1 MTMVKNEKSKI
12 LIVEDHPIFSMGLR
26 ELINQ
31 EDDLTVCGQAES
43 VQEARKILMS
53 LNPDLVI
60 VDLSLKDSSG
70 FDLIQDI
77 GSRSGGRI
85 PVLVLSMHDESLHA
99 QRCLKAGARG
109 YIMKQE
115 ASVSVVKAIRRI
127 LKGYLYVSE
136 KVSSRLLETVV
147 KHPDAMHESPLNHL
161 TNRELEIFQMIGRG
175 LYPGEI
181 ADRLHLSTKTVGT
194 YRERIKAKLGFSHG
208 MDLVRYAVIWVE
220 QGIIPS
226 KKI

>member
-1 MTMVKNEKSKI
+1 MSHNEKSKI
-12 LIVEDHPIFSMGLR
+12 LIVEDHPIFRMGLR

-31 EDDLTVCGQAES
+31 ESDLTVCGQAES
-43 VQEARKILMS
+43 VLEARKVLAN

-70 FDLIQDI
+70 FDLIQEI
-77 GSRSGGRI
+77 SSRSSNKI

-115 ASVSVVKAIRRI
+115 ALVSVAKAIRRI

-136 KVSSRLLETVV
+136 KVSSRLMETMVN
-147 KHPDAMHESPLNHL
+147 HPDAMHESPLDHL
-161 TNRELEIFQMIGRG
+161 TDRELEIFQMIGRG
-175 LYPGEI
+175 LYTAEI

-226 KKI
+226 KIN

>member
-1 MTMVKNEKSKI
+1 MANTEKSKI
-12 LIVEDHPIFSMGLR
+12 LIVEDHPIFRMGLR

-31 EDDLTVCGQAES
+31 ESDLTVCGQAES
-43 VQEARKILMS
+43 VQEARKALVH

-77 GSRSGGRI
+77 STRSSRI

-99 QRCLKAGARG
+99 QRCLRAGARG
-109 YIMKQE
+109 YVMKQE
-115 ASVSVVKAIRRI
+115 ASVSVAKAIRRI

-136 KVSSRLLETVV
+136 KVSSRLMETMV
-147 KHPDAMHESPLNHL
+147 KHPDAMRKSPLDHL
-161 TNRELEIFQMIGRG
+161 TDRELEIFQMIGRG
-175 LYPGEI
+175 LCTGEI

-194 YRERIKAKLGFSHG
+194 YRERIKAKLGFAGG

-226 KKI
+226 K

>member
-1 MTMVKNEKSKI
+1 MAKNEKSKI
-12 LIVEDHPIFSMGLR
+12 LIVEDHPIFRMGLR

-31 EDDLTVCGQAES
+31 ESDLTVCGQAES
-43 VQEARKILMS
+43 VQEARKVLAN

-70 FDLIQDI
+70 FDLIQEI
-77 GSRSGGRI
+77 STRSTNKI

-99 QRCLKAGARG
+99 QRCLRAGARG

-115 ASVSVVKAIRRI
+115 ASVSVAKAIRRI

-136 KVSSRLLETVV
+136 KVSSRLMETMV
-147 KHPDAMHESPLNHL
+147 KHPDALHESPLDHL
-161 TNRELEIFQMIGRG
+161 TDRELEIFQMIGRG
-175 LYPGEI
+175 LYSGEI
-181 ADRLHLSTKTVGT
+181 ADRLHLSAKTVGT
-194 YRERIKAKLGFSHG
+194 YRERIKAKLGFSSG

-226 KKI
+226 KSDG

>member
-1 MTMVKNEKSKI
+1 MVNKDKRKI
-12 LIVEDHPIFSMGLR
+12 LIVEDHPIFRMGLR

-31 EDDLTVCGQAES
+31 ESDMTVCGQAES
-43 VQEARKILMS
+43 VQEARKVLLT

-70 FDLIQDI
+70 FDLIQDL
-77 GSRSGGRI
+77 SARSTNKI

-115 ASVSVVKAIRRI
+115 ASVSVAKAIRRI

-136 KVSSRLLETVV
+136 KVSSRLMETVA
-147 KHPDAMHESPLNHL
+147 KHPDAMRESPLDHL

-208 MDLVRYAVIWVE
+208 MDLVRYAIIWVE

-226 KKI
+226 KIN

>member
-1 MTMVKNEKSKI
+1 MVKNEKSKI

>member
-1 MTMVKNEKSKI
+1 MVNKDKSKI
-12 LIVEDHPIFSMGLR
+12 LIVEDHPIFRMGLR

-31 EDDLTVCGQAES
+31 ESDMTVCGQAES
-43 VQEARKILMS
+43 VQEARKVLLT

-70 FDLIQDI
+70 FDLIQDL
-77 GSRSGGRI
+77 SARSTNKI

-115 ASVSVVKAIRRI
+115 ASVSVAKAIRRI

-136 KVSSRLLETVV
+136 KVSSRLLETVI
-147 KHPDAMHESPLNHL
+147 KHPDAKHETPLDHL
-161 TNRELEIFQMIGRG
+161 TDRELEIFQMIGRG
-175 LYPGEI
+175 LCTGEI

-208 MDLVRYAVIWVE
+208 MDLVRYAILWVE

-226 KKI
+226 KNN